1 MKDKK
6 LQELEKSKKLKNTH
20 FIPMIKIALKDT
32 ENWQKRMDGVTK
44 YDKLLTQT
52 NSLVVDIFELIPKQS
67 FVCWR
72 SDNDDSH
79 EDEAACN

>member
-52 NSLVVDIFELIPKQS
+52 NSLVVDIWKVLY
-67 FVCWR
+67 
-72 SDNDDSH
+72 
-79 EDEAACN
+79 

>member
-6 LQELEKSKKLKNTH
+6 LQELEKSNLEIIQLARLRK
-20 FIPMIKIALKDT
+20 ALKVT

-67 FVCWR
+67 LMCWK
-72 SDNDDSH
+72 SDNDDFH
-79 EDEAACN
+79 EDEEDCN